1 MRLYTYLCNR
11 LIHNDDV
18 RFFSLRKSRFS
29 MPGLI
34 NNDMD
39 SPPTATED
47 SKRTNTLVLTQLPK
61 PFFHPRV
68 MDALRDHFASHG
80 KIRAWAPLRTF
91 SRVVVVYESEDSA
104 DEAKTHSDGLSI
116 DATPETCVCH
126 THPLSLNHPTDPIIV
141 RPAFILRVFRADP
154 TLATP
159 PGGALLR
166 PPAIEKNFLI
176 SPPGS
181 PPVGWEQVV
190 EEPPN
195 STPLADDLIAALR
208 KLQIVAGS
216 ATGGRE
222 MLLDPEDGAG
232 IGVFVEDCDML
243 ERDGEGELEW
253 AYGDDNPSRLVYKPI
268 PTALPPMP
276 P

>member
-1 MRLYTYLCNR
+1 
-11 LIHNDDV
+11 
-18 RFFSLRKSRFS
+18 

-34 NNDMD
+34 HDMH
-39 SPPTATED
+39 SPSTTEED
-47 SKRTNTLVLTQLPK
+47 SNRTNTLVLTQLPK

-68 MDALRDHFASHG
+68 MNALRNHFASHG

-91 SRVVVVYESEDSA
+91 SRVVLVYESEDSA
-104 DEAKTHSDGLSI
+104 DEAKAHSDGLPI
-116 DATPETCVCH
+116 DATPET
-126 THPLSLNHPTDPIIV
+126 
-141 RPAFILRVFRADP
+141 PAFVLRVFRGDP
-154 TLATP
+154 TPATP
-159 PGGALLR
+159 PDGRAYLR

-195 STPLADDLIAALR
+195 AAPLADDLIAALR
-208 KLQIVAGS
+208 NLQLTAGTAAQGGGGS
-216 ATGGRE
+216 GRE

-232 IGVFVEDCDML
+232 IGVFVEDCDLL
-243 ERDGEGELEW
+243 ERAGEYDEGLDW
-253 AYGDDNPSRLVYKPI
+253 AYGEDNPSRLVYKPA